1 MSYLST
7 EFCENPANKL
17 TDTEQN
23 TTSFVEV
30 CHFDDADQNDAG
42 LWGTWKSREKLLKEA
57 SVSIRPVSRQLSRPA
72 AIYSKPTASRENF
85 NAMTRWQAA
94 NSVTRHQITT
104 VTTTRKVRVHVYNC
118 WRQYLHDKLRT
129 SFSLLH
135 KSNIK
140 DKDVYIVSF
149 SYARQ

>member
-42 LWGTWKSREKLLKEA
+42 LWGT
-57 SVSIRPVSRQLSRPA
+57 
-72 AIYSKPTASRENF
+72 
-85 NAMTRWQAA
+85 
-94 NSVTRHQITT
+94 
-104 VTTTRKVRVHVYNC
+104 
-118 WRQYLHDKLRT
+118 
-129 SFSLLH
+129 
-135 KSNIK
+135 
-140 DKDVYIVSF
+140 
-149 SYARQ
+149 